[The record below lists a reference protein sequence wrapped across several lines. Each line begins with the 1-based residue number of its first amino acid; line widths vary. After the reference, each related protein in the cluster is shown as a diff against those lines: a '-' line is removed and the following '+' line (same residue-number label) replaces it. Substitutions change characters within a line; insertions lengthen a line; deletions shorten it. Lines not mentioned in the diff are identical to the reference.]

1 MAHITALYAGVLAI
15 LIVVLAGR
23 IVAVRQS
30 AAVTLGDGGNELLVR
45 RIRIHGNATENIPI
59 GLLIMLVLE
68 LNGSSSAILH
78 GLGASLTVG
87 RFAHVQGLSGSPG
100 TSVGRFV
107 GTVLTWGA
115 IAVGAVVAIVSYAR

>member
-23 IVAVRQS
+23 VVAVRRT
-30 AAVTLGDGGNELLVR
+30 AAVSLGDGGNELLVR
-45 RIRIHGNATENIPI
+45 RIRVHGNATENVPI

-68 LNGSSSAILH
+68 LNGSSSALLH

-87 RFAHVQGLSGSPG
+87 RLAHAQGLSGSAG
-100 TSVGRFV
+100 TSVGRFL
-107 GTVLTWGA
+107 GAVLTWGA
-115 IAVGAVVAIVSYAR
+115 IAVGGVMAIVSYAS